1 MNEILEDENITM
13 NQNNDLNPDPINN
26 QQDPLN
32 YRNSYLYLESKCMIE
47 QNSNKIS
54 SLIDKIKNDKN
65 LKLKNR

>member
-1 MNEILEDENITM
+1 M
-13 NQNNDLNPDPINN
+13 NQNNDLNIDPINN
-26 QQDPLN
+26 QKDPLS

-65 LKLKNR
+65 

>member
-1 MNEILEDENITM
+1 MNEILEDQNITM
-13 NQNNDLNPDPINN
+13 NQNNDLNIDPINN
-26 QQDPLN
+26 QKDPLS

-65 LKLKNR
+65 